1 MSWFLLSI
9 AALLFQNIDA
19 MASQTAKLYEAG
31 QIDKDTMMDAGTLTQ
46 LASHAILEIDSF
58 VALKPQQVFQLTKT
72 LVQGTKSAATAEAGK
87 VVWQVLSL
95 NGNLFS
101 QVASEHDRD
110 VKIANLFLEAMV
122 QLGCILDK
130 WKTARNGI
138 WALGHA
144 IHDGVTGLPQAM
156 YSDIISMLNHFGLK
170 EIRSPPLCSAVPKE
184 YVTKI
189 GELLHMP
196 GGMCAQICQ
205 CGPDPENICQI
216 GEQCEANKCIEPMSL
231 DQSERLV
238 QTFKS
243 HIGTILNALKMYFL
257 AKKDSP
263 QKIDDAKAILGG
275 QLYVVGG
282 IIIKALEKNPFQTPI
297 DGLKNIGRAVHFQL
311 KNMKE
316 GMRK

>member
-1 MSWFLLSI
+1 
-9 AALLFQNIDA
+9 
-19 MASQTAKLYEAG
+19 
-31 QIDKDTMMDAGTLTQ
+31 
-46 LASHAILEIDSF
+46 
-58 VALKPQQVFQLTKT
+58 
-72 LVQGTKSAATAEAGK
+72 
-87 VVWQVLSL
+87 
-95 NGNLFS
+95 
-101 QVASEHDRD
+101 
-110 VKIANLFLEAMV
+110 
-122 QLGCILDK
+122 
-130 WKTARNGI
+130 
-138 WALGHA
+138 
-144 IHDGVTGLPQAM
+144 M
-156 YSDIISMLNHFGLK
+156 YSDMISMLNHFGLK
-170 EIRSPPLCSAVPKE
+170 EIRSPPSCSEVPKE

-243 HIGTILNALKMYFL
+243 QIGTILNALKTYFL

-282 IIIKALEKNPFQTPI
+282 IIIKALEKHPFQTHI
-297 DGLKNIGRAVHFQL
+297 DGLKNIGRAVNFQL

-316 GMRK
+316 GMQKELQQVGENIQLECTSRANCGGKLLTQNDSPQAPMKRRISSAFNISPKNEEYLGFFSIFILFTFFFVSKSLQRKPNPSSTPLLNT